1 VILLDTHVLLW
12 MSLDP
17 RRLSKTASLA
27 IQEARSKGVIC
38 ISDITL
44 WEIALLA
51 RRGRIQ
57 ISGTFDSFVQEIAL
71 PVVIKPITAAIACMA
86 VQFPEE
92 YPKDPADRLIG
103 ATSSIENLPLITADE
118 SLRRFMGLNTVW

>member
-1 VILLDTHVLLW
+1 MILLDTHVLVW

-17 RRLSKTASLA
+17 GRLSNAAVEA
-27 IQEARSKGVIC
+27 IQEARGKGGLH

-51 RRGRIQ
+51 QRGRIQ
-57 ISGTFDSFVQEIAL
+57 ITGTIDAFIHEISL
-71 PVVIKPITAAIACMA
+71 PVSVKRITPVIACMA

-103 ATSSIENLPLITADE
+103 ATSVVERLPLVTVDE
-118 SLRRFMGLNTVW
+118 KLRRTLSLQTIW

>member
-1 VILLDTHVLLW
+1 MILLDTHVLLW

-17 RRLSKTASLA
+17 GRLSKTAISA
-27 IQEARSKGVIC
+27 IQNARSKGVIY

-51 RRGRIQ
+51 QRGRIQ
-57 ISGTFDSFVQEIAL
+57 VTGTIDSFVHEIAM
-71 PVVIKPITAAIACMA
+71 PVAVKSITAAIASMA

-92 YPKDPADRLIG
+92 YPQDPADRLIG
-103 ATSSIENLPLITADE
+103 ATSSIEKLPLITADE
-118 SLRRFMGLNTVW
+118 SLRKFHGLSTVW